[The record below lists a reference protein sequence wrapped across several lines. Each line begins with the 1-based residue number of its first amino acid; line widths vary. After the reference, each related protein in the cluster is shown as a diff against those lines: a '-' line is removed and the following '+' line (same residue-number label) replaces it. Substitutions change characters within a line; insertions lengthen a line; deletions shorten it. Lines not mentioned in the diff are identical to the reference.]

1 MTVYEE
7 TIQAIKDLDKIPSAS
22 EWNRIARQYDFLS
35 TISIKVISNMSFINF
50 CKSIR
55 KRS

>member
-7 TIQAIKDLDKIPSAS
+7 TIQAIKDLDKIPSVS

-35 TISIKVISNMSFINF
+35 TISIKVISNMSFANF